1 MHSFFTTKPASL
13 GNCKIKAHCCAF
25 IGYTLLACMNFILSL
40 FLHVSEI
47 YDSVLSVVIVISV
60 SILELSH
67 LLPATTILSIY
78 CGLKHQHCDL
88 KSGTII
94 IIIQCQPG

>member
-1 MHSFFTTKPASL
+1 MHSFFTSKPASL

-25 IGYTLLACMNFILSL
+25 IGYILLACMNFILSL

-47 YDSVLSVVIVISV
+47 DESVLSVVIVISV

-67 LLPATTILSIY
+67 SLLPATTILSI
-78 CGLKHQHCDL
+78 
-88 KSGTII
+88 
-94 IIIQCQPG
+94 CQLD